1 MPDNAQKLID
11 QINKKYGDNV
21 MMRASEV
28 PVYPAVHSGSYALD
42 FAIGIGGLPS
52 DRTIEIGGVEG
63 CGKTTLALLAM
74 VQNLNEFPERSAL
87 IMDMEHKLTMSW
99 LRTLIGEEL
108 MDSGR
113 VLYVQ
118 PDHIEQATNIYVD
131 LVATGQVSFVLYDSI
146 GGSASMAVMTK
157 EAEKVQVGGDAK
169 AIGKLM
175 NLANIYSSKYRCC
188 SVFINQERVDMDGYR
203 RYMTPGGMKAKYMF
217 ILRIRLKASTSKEDK
232 IFRKVNGEE
241 MMIGN
246 LIKATIM
253 KNQLAAPYR
262 TAEWKMYHV
271 WTEEFG
277 FGIDTTEEIVR
288 LGMATGVITGSGWYT
303 HPAFP
308 DNGKGEHKLQ
318 GKAGVQ
324 AAVKADKALRDTIV
338 SETLA
343 VLKSDEELVASIVPI
358 DTEAA
363 DAMQEADRHENLR
376 DALADA

>member
-1 MPDNAQKLID
+1 MTNPQKLID
-11 QINKKYGDNV
+11 MVNKKYGDNV
-21 MMRASEV
+21 MMRAADV
-28 PVYPAVHSGSYALD
+28 PVHPAIHSGSYALD

-74 VQNLNEFPERSAL
+74 VQNLNAFPDRSAL
-87 IMDMEHKLTMSW
+87 IIDMEHKLTMSW

-131 LVATGQVSFVLYDSI
+131 LVATGEVSFVLYDSI

-188 SVFINQERVDMDGYR
+188 SVFINQERVDMDGFR
-203 RYMTPGGMKAKYMF
+203 RYSTPGGMKAKYMF

-271 WTEEFG
+271 YTDEFG
-277 FGIDTTEEIVR
+277 FGIDTTEEVVR
-288 LGMATGVITGSGWYT
+288 LALATGVIKGSGWYT

-308 DNGKGEHKLQ
+308 ADAKGDRKLQ
-318 GKAGVQ
+318 GIKGVQ
-324 AAVKADKALRDTIV
+324 AAVRADEALRDTIV

-343 VLKSDEELVASIVPI
+343 VLKTDEELVASIVPV
-358 DTEAA
+358 DNEAA
-363 DAMQEADRHENLR
+363 SEMDEIDRNTDLR
-376 DALADA
+376 EALAGS